1 MMKKRGLF
9 VTLAMVV
16 GLLIAIVPASQLVF
30 ASAEVPALSE
40 TEVALSDAVPPT
52 VETTEPGIMAVGA
65 VVVEEKSTFTVF
77 KGTVLE
83 LFIHLE
89 QTVVRLEDEE
99 GGQFD
104 MKVDD
109 MTVIS
114 DSNGLIALED
124 IAVGDKITAYYIA
137 PQIMT
142 LQYPP
147 MVISAVLVKQ
157 ESEAVGSVCVNV
169 FDEGFLAIDN
179 EIKINISDE
188 TVIVNLAGDV
198 YEEDLV
204 GKVLMVYY
212 TMETRSIP
220 PQTTPTKII
229 VLEDTAYQ
237 HVTEGEPYNLVPEV
251 PQDMIDPENVPN
263 MPIFVNGAVVQG
275 AAAYAKEDGTVMVPV
290 RAISEALGY
299 EIGWDG
305 ILNQVRIGVATTI
318 SIGVNEYTIGRAA
331 PRALEAAPELNSDDR
346 TYVPVSF
353 FTDIMQAEF
362 RVNEGL
368 LSFTALVP
376 ANSGADVDEA
386 VSLR

>member
-1 MMKKRGLF
+1 MMKKRGLL

-30 ASAEVPALSE
+30 AGAEVPALSE

-52 VETTEPGIMAVGA
+52 VETTVPGIVAVGA
-65 VVVEEKSTFTVF
+65 AVVEEKGAFSVF

-83 LFIHLE
+83 LYTHLE

-124 IAVGDKITAYYIA
+124 IAVGDKITAYYIN

-142 LQYPP
+142 MQYPP
-147 MVISAVLVKQ
+147 MVISSVLVKQ

-169 FDEGFLAIDN
+169 FDEEFLAIDE

-212 TMETRSIP
+212 MMETRSIP

-229 VLEDTAYQ
+229 VLEDTAYRP
-237 HVTEGEPYNLVPEV
+237 VTEGEPYNMVPAV
-251 PQDMIDPENVPN
+251 PQDKIDLANVPN

-275 AAAYAKEDGTVMVPV
+275 AAAYAKEDGTIMVPV

-331 PRALEAAPELNSDDR
+331 PRALEAAPELSKDR

-362 RVNEGL
+362 SVNEGL